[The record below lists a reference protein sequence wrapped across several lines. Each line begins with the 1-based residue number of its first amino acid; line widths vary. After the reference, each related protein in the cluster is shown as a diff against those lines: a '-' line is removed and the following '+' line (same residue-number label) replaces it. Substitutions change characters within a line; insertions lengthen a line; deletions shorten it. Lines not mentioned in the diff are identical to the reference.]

1 VSAFLSTEN
10 GKVEDKHMFMGKYYN
25 SIDAKNRMI
34 VPSKHRDQLGGRC
47 ILTKGMD
54 NCLYIYPLGEW
65 EKVVEKVSALPQTDV
80 NVRKYIRDVFA
91 NAEEC
96 EIDKQGRILIPAE
109 LKKRVFI
116 DKELVTMGAMSRIEI
131 WSKEV
136 WDDPDSYP
144 CEEDNDFISQLTK
157 YGF

>member
-1 VSAFLSTEN
+1 
-10 GKVEDKHMFMGKYYN
+10 MFMGKYYN

>member
-1 VSAFLSTEN
+1 
-10 GKVEDKHMFMGKYYN
+10 MFMGKYYN

-54 NCLYIYPLGEW
+54 TCLYIYPVAEW
-65 EKVVEKVSALPQTDV
+65 EKVVEKVSALPQTDK

-136 WDDPDSYP
+136 WEDPDSYP
-144 CEEDNDFISQLTK
+144 CEEDEDFISQLTK